1 MGLRLHYYF
10 LVLLFGATTAFATP
24 TPCRVDGIR
33 GQVQCGQIERPLNPD
48 DKTGRKIVIHYVVL
62 PAAAR
67 NKAPDPVFFFAGGP
81 GQSAIKVASTVETLT
96 TRLSSRRDI
105 VLIDQRGTGKS
116 APLDCDED
124 EKKNSLQASADID
137 QIATRLA
144 QCKKQLEKLPYGD
157 LRFFSTTIAMQD
169 ADAIRSDL
177 GYEKINLVGASYGTR
192 AVLEYMRLFPQST
205 RRAVIDGVAPPDMRL
220 PLTGAPDAQA
230 ALDQLIDDCM
240 AESQCNSIYP
250 KLRSQWRVLLQSLPR
265 QIAIAH
271 PVTGRSE
278 ILQIDRDMLM
288 NFLRAPLYVPS
299 LSALLPYAI
308 SEGAQGRFTALIG
321 LASALSS
328 GPRQLSWGMHMSVIC
343 SEDFSLIEKM
353 SAIDKENASKTR
365 DFGSDYASIYQKVC
379 PTWPR
384 AAITPEFYQVPTAKT
399 PVLMLSGSID
409 PVTPT
414 RHGEQV
420 AKALGPMA
428 HHVIGPKLAH
438 GLMAQGCGR
447 DLLFKF
453 INHPDVGLAVK
464 ENSDCLTA
472 IPRPAVMIPKSVYAG
487 IGQSPTGSAKP

>member
-1 MGLRLHYYF
+1 LGLNLRLYF
-10 LVLLFGATTAFATP
+10 FVLLFVAGSAFAGP
-24 TPCRVDGIR
+24 TPCRVNGIR

-48 DKTGRKIVIHYVVL
+48 DKNGRKIAIHYVVL

-96 TRLSSRRDI
+96 TRLSGRRDI

-124 EKKNSLQASADID
+124 DQKTSLQASSSIE

-144 QCKKQLEKLPYGD
+144 QCKKQLETLPYGD

-169 ADAIRSDL
+169 AEAIRLDL

-192 AVLEYMRLFPQST
+192 AVLEYMRQFPQST

-220 PLTGAPDAQA
+220 PLSGAPDAQA
-230 ALDQLIDDCM
+230 ALDQLIDDCT
-240 AESQCNSIYP
+240 AQAQCNKTYP
-250 KLRSQWRVLLQSLPR
+250 KLLDQWRLLLQSLPK
-265 QIAIAH
+265 QTTITH
-271 PVTGRSE
+271 PVTGRTES
-278 ILQIDRDMLM
+278 LQVDRDMLM
-288 NFLRAPLYVPS
+288 NFLRGPLYVPG
-299 LSALLPYAI
+299 LSALLPFAI

-328 GPRQLSWGMHMSVIC
+328 GPRQLSWGMHLSVIC

-353 SAIDKENASKTR
+353 SASDKESFSKAR
-365 DFGSDYASIYQKVC
+365 DFGSQFSSIYQKIC

-384 AAITPEFYQVPTAKT
+384 AIVAPEFYQVPLAKS
-399 PVLMLSGSID
+399 PVLVLSGGID

-420 AKALGPMA
+420 TKSLGSMA
-428 HHVIGPKLAH
+428 RHVVGPKLGH

-453 INHPDVGLAVK
+453 INQSDVGLAVK

-472 IPRPAVMIPKSVYAG
+472 IPRPTVMIPKSVYAG
-487 IGQSPTGSAKP
+487 AGPSNLESVKP